1 MSEALIPILILLS
14 SFIPGIGIFLLSEH
28 AGRAR
33 IVLNI
38 AGAVV
43 KVGLAGFVVW
53 RAAAGA
59 PPLEAS
65 LTFSPGFDMVLR
77 LDALST
83 LFVALSSVLW
93 LATTVYAIG
102 YIEGDRRSR
111 RFFGFFSLCI
121 TATMGIAMAGNLLT
135 FFMAYEA
142 LTIFTWPLIVH
153 DGTPKALRAGAV
165 YLAFLLGAS
174 TALLA
179 GAGWLHALVGGDV
192 SFAAQGADVAALAA
206 EHPVA
211 LAVIFGLLIGGVASK
226 AAVVPLHAW
235 LPTAMAA
242 PTPVSALLHAVAVV
256 KAGAFG
262 IVRIIHD
269 VYGVTAHE
277 MGLTSVVA
285 GLAAFTIL
293 YASMQALRQDHLK
306 RLLAYST
313 ISQLSYI
320 VLGVALG
327 GPLAFVGG
335 LVHMVNHGVMKITL
349 FFCAGGLA
357 ETAHIHHISEMNG
370 IGRRMPWTM
379 AAFTVAALG
388 MIGLPP
394 LAGFVTKWYLGL
406 GALELGASWVVVVL
420 IASALLNAAYY
431 LPILHA
437 AWLRPLPE
445 DAAGGRREAK
455 ALLLLPPLFTAFLV
469 LVFGLVPWDAGPL
482 VLIESIVTRE
492 RFP

>member
-1 MSEALIPILILLS
+1 MSEALVPILILLS
-14 SFIPGIGIFLLSEH
+14 SFVPGIGIFLLPENR
-28 AGRAR
+28 GGTR
-33 IVLNI
+33 IALNLT
-38 AGAVV
+38 GAII
-43 KVGLAGFVVW
+43 KVGLAGYVVW
-53 RAAAGA
+53 RAIEGQ
-59 PPLEAS
+59 PPLEVSVGFA
-65 LTFSPGFDMVLR
+65 PGFDIMLR
-77 LDALST
+77 LDALAT

-102 YIEGDRRSR
+102 YIEGDRESR

-153 DGTPKALRAGAV
+153 DGTPKALRSGAV

-174 TALLA
+174 TAFLG
-179 GAGWLHALVGGDV
+179 GAAWLHALVGGDV
-192 SFAAQGADVAALAA
+192 SFAAQGRDVAALAA
-206 EHPVA
+206 DHPVA
-211 LAVIFGLLIGGVASK
+211 LSVIFGLLIVGVASK
-226 AAVVPLHAW
+226 AAIVPLHAW
-235 LPTAMAA
+235 LPAAMVA

-262 IVRIIHD
+262 VIRIIHD

-277 MGLTSVVA
+277 MGLTQVVA
-285 GLAAFTIL
+285 GVAAFTIIF
-293 YASMQALRQDHLK
+293 ASLRALQQDHLK

-320 VLGVALG
+320 VLGVSLG
-327 GPLAFVGG
+327 GPLALVGG
-335 LVHMVNHGVMKITL
+335 LVHMINHGVMKITL

-357 ETAHIHHISEMNG
+357 ETAHIHKVSEMNG

-406 GALELGASWVVVVL
+406 GALNLGLEWVVAVL

-437 AWLRPLPE
+437 AWLRPLP
-445 DAAGGRREAK
+445 AGTPGGRNEAK
-455 ALLLLPPLFTAFLV
+455 ALLLLPPLFTALLV
-469 LVFGLVPWDAGPL
+469 LLAGLVPWEGGPL
-482 VLIESIVTRE
+482 ALIESIVARE